1 MTSGQPG
8 TEPAPGAPVADEGPG
23 RRPEPGGRA
32 SRRSQGGWWPYIAF
46 GVVLVILL
54 RAFVV
59 QSFSVPS
66 ESMQPTIEPG
76 DRLLVNRFVR
86 GDDVQRGDIVVFD
99 GTDVFPVGSGGDGG
113 SAFGPLG
120 ALGRPLGGL
129 LALDTGTD
137 YLKRVIGLPGDRV
150 ACCDASWRVTVNG
163 VGVDEPYVL
172 PGDRPSDLTFD
183 VRVPEGHLWVMGDH
197 RSASGDSRSY
207 LGRPG
212 GGMVPVDEV
221 IGQVTVRYWPPGRLG
236 SLGGPGPVS
245 TVPSPA
251 GAGQ

>member
-1 MTSGQPG
+1 MTSGEPD
-8 TEPAPGAPVADEGPG
+8 TEPAPGSPVADTG
-23 RRPEPGGRA
+23 PGGRA
-32 SRRSQGGWWPYIAF
+32 EPVGRAGRRSESRWWPYVVF

-120 ALGRPLGGL
+120 ALGRALGGL

-137 YLKRVIGLPGDRV
+137 YLKRVIG
-150 ACCDASWRVTVNG
+150 
-163 VGVDEPYVL
+163 L

-245 TVPSPA
+245 TVPLPA

>member
-1 MTSGQPG
+1 MTSGEPG
-8 TEPAPGAPVADEGPG
+8 TEPAPGSPVAEERSG
-23 RRPEPGGRA
+23 RRADSGLSGGHRSH
-32 SRRSQGGWWPYIAF
+32 SRWWPYVIF
-46 GVVLVILL
+46 GVVLVIVL

-86 GDDVQRGDIVVFD
+86 GDDIRRGDIVVFD
-99 GTDVFPVGSGGDGG
+99 GTQVFPIGSGSDGG
-113 SAFGPLG
+113 SASGPL
-120 ALGRPLGGL
+120 ASVGRAIGGL

-137 YLKRVIGLPGDRV
+137 YVKRVMGLPGDRV
-150 ACCDASWRVTVNG
+150 ACCDASGRVTVNG

-183 VRVPEGHLWVMGDH
+183 VRVPDGHLWVMGDH

-221 IGQVTVRYWPPGRLG
+221 IGQVAVRYWPPGRLG